1 MRPPDRTREGSTAR
15 EDWCQRQNEPIAAAL
30 ARHIGAIP
38 MSRIRDRGPDNIGAS
53 SLFVRGAVAGLL
65 MVGASGISSVL
76 AQGTGAAVAVHGTAT
91 GAPPCVACHGARG
104 EGNAAIASPRLASL
118 PAPYIRAQLSA
129 FAQGQREN
137 PVMAPI
143 ARSLNADEVQAVS
156 VYFAGLPVP
165 VLPKSAPVD
174 VGPGALLALD
184 GRWSAKLPPCVACH
198 GPGGI
203 GVGTSFPP
211 LAGQP
216 ASYLAAE
223 LEAWQQR
230 KRQPGPLGLMQ
241 AVARRLSPSDIVAVS
256 RWFAAQPAGGGR

>member
-1 MRPPDRTREGSTAR
+1 
-15 EDWCQRQNEPIAAAL
+15 
-30 ARHIGAIP
+30 
-38 MSRIRDRGPDNIGAS
+38 MSRVRDRGPDNIRGS
-53 SLFVRGAVAGLL
+53 SRLVGRAIAGLL
-65 MVGASGISSVL
+65 MAGASGISPAI
-76 AQGTGAAVAVHGTAT
+76 AQGTGAAIAVHGTAK
-91 GAPPCVACHGARG
+91 GALPCIACHGARG
-104 EGNAAIASPRLASL
+104 EGNAANGSPRLAGL

-129 FAQGQREN
+129 FAHGQREN

-143 ARSLNADEVQAVS
+143 ARILNADEAQAVS
-156 VYFAGLPVP
+156 LYFAGLPAP
-165 VLPKSAPVD
+165 VLPNSAPVA

-216 ASYLAAE
+216 APYLEAQ
-223 LEAWQQR
+223 LEAWQQS
-230 KRQPGPLGLMQ
+230 KRPPGPLGLMQ
-241 AVARRLSPSDIVAVS
+241 AVARRLSPSDIAAVS

>member
-1 MRPPDRTREGSTAR
+1 MF
-15 EDWCQRQNEPIAAAL
+15 
-30 ARHIGAIP
+30 
-38 MSRIRDRGPDNIGAS
+38 
-53 SLFVRGAVAGLL
+53 SLFVRRTVAGLL
-65 MVGASGISSVL
+65 IVGASGISSVL
-76 AQGTGAAVAVHGTAT
+76 AQGTGAAVAVHGTAR
-91 GAPPCVACHGARG
+91 GAPPCIACHGAHG
-104 EGNAAIASPRLASL
+104 EGNAANGSPRLADL
-118 PAPYIRAQLSA
+118 PASYLRAQLSA
-129 FAQGQREN
+129 FADGQREN

-143 ARSLNADEVQAVS
+143 ARILSADEAQAVS
-156 VYFAGLPVP
+156 LYFAGLPAP
-165 VLPKSAPVD
+165 VFSNSAPVA

-216 ASYLAAE
+216 APYLAAQ
-223 LEAWQQR
+223 LEAWQQS

-241 AVARRLSPSDIVAVS
+241 AVARRLSPPDIAAVS